1 MKRFLF
7 GAMISLIVGYTF
19 VSIALT
25 ARLTDGWMALLLVTG
40 GGLILGASGLILY
53 IVQATKR
60 SK

>member
-1 MKRFLF
+1 MKRLLV
-7 GAMISLIVGYTF
+7 GAMLGLIVGYTF

-25 ARLTDGWMALLLVTG
+25 ARLTDGWMTILLVTG
-40 GGLILGASGLILY
+40 GSVILGASGLILY

>member
-7 GAMISLIVGYTF
+7 GAMISLIGSYTF

-25 ARLTDGWMALLLVTG
+25 ARLTDGWMTHLLVTG